1 MTHNELLYD
10 IVCQARE
17 RLYCYFTSN
26 FMICIKEIFAHNL
39 KEKRRKCG
47 FTQTQLA
54 EQVEISTHHIGML
67 EIARNYPTLELV
79 ERIADTLDIEI
90 YELFIDPLSSNE
102 EVERLYQTVANDL
115 ERLVTEA
122 VQKAL
127 SGDRGLAAGGGGA
140 SKDGRE
146 GNKLTAR

>member
-1 MTHNELLYD
+1 M
-10 IVCQARE
+10 E
-17 RLYCYFTSN
+17 RLGT
-26 FMICIKEIFAHNL
+26 IFANNL
-39 KEKRRKCG
+39 KEYRRKRG
-47 FTQTQLA
+47 LTQEKLA
-54 EQVEISTHHIGML
+54 EKVDVSTHHIGMI
-67 EIARNYPTLELV
+67 ETSRNFPTFDLI
-79 ERIADTLDIEI
+79 ERIAKALDIDV
-90 YELFIDPLSSNE
+90 YKLFVAPNVTVE